1 MQLRAFARTTLYGST
16 EQIVVR
22 ITLSAPENEEQKKLT
37 RRGFIKWTSALAVA
51 GAAVVGIGAGYGADL
66 LTRPTTEK
74 TSTTT
79 KTITQGGQTAT
90 ATETTT
96 QTATSTATKTV
107 TAPVVTLS
115 YKPPLSPE
123 VQAAVSTIE
132 SNLVNR
138 TAGETTTNTS
148 IYGFWSGPFFV
159 QFLKARTKNGVVVR
173 IEADDSIN
181 KGVPRED
188 ASSSGATQ
196 GTIQCRGGG
205 GGGPRTYA
213 YLDYMYRPERLLYPM
228 KKVGARGDP
237 LSKFVRISWDEAFT
251 TIASKMKD
259 VVSKYGPY
267 SIGAWYTGSIPTA
280 AYINAGCTGWGIAS
294 NESHNF
300 ASAYVF
306 GGGGDSDM
314 VDIFNT
320 KLVVLWGADPTNT
333 SLGGEFGYYVRLA
346 REKNIPVVCIDSRYS
361 KAAEVLSDQWIPIKS
376 GTDSAMQTA
385 VANVLLTENL
395 YNSTFVSKFVEPTGF
410 AKWKDY
416 VLGMTDGVSKTPE
429 WQEPITGVPAQ
440 TVREFARLYAKSAPT
455 WMVYSWCPARQV
467 HGEDSARLGM
477 LLQSMMG
484 YVGVPGGQASVSQ
497 GGGWTRIPSPSS
509 PSATN
514 FGGTAATYRGPVL
527 FKNYKWADAVL
538 LKPQFDAGTIT
549 KTQYYDA
556 IGNPDANPAPNLKFI
571 WFNTNLLNQTTNI
584 NKQIEAVK
592 NVEMAVSAVWHMDQP
607 TGMVADIVLPRAEVF
622 EEDPQYTA
630 FGYSGFALSQKV
642 VKPQGEAKSIL
653 RIHVGIAEKLGVAQQ
668 YAPQLANLTDDQ
680 WDAAMTAF
688 VKASYEKWATAQKV
702 TTTWD
707 DFLKSPI
714 YRMPVTTPTVA
725 FSAQIAGTKT
735 FGTPSG
741 KIEFNSDYLATTDL
755 TKTKYG
761 GPLSSYPIFQAQ
773 AEGYYDP
780 KVTKYPLMMISPH
793 SRYRMH
799 SWMDGSALLRTDAYR
814 HALWINVA
822 DAKARGI
829 TDGDLVSVYNDVG
842 QAVIPAYVTSKIVP
856 GTVNLYEGGWLAP
869 NASGID
875 KRGAPNVLHPDTDNP
890 SGQWPFHG
898 LVEVEKF

>member
-1 MQLRAFARTTLYGST
+1 M
-16 EQIVVR
+16 
-22 ITLSAPENEEQKKLT
+22 
-37 RRGFIKWTSALAVA
+37 AVA
-51 GAAVVGIGAGYGADL
+51 GAAAVGIGAGYGADL
-66 LTRPTTEK
+66 LLRPTTEK
-74 TSTTT
+74 TTTATATTT
-79 KTITQGGQTAT
+79 KTTTQAGQTATVTAT
-90 ATETTT
+90 ATETK
-96 QTATSTATKTV
+96 TSTV
-107 TAPVVTLS
+107 TAPVATLS

-123 VQAAVSTIE
+123 VQTAVDAIE
-132 SNLVNR
+132 SGLVNR
-138 TAGETTTNTS
+138 TAGETTTYTS
-148 IYGFWSGPFFV
+148 VFGFWSGPFFD
-159 QFLKARTKNGVVVR
+159 QFLKVRTKNGVVVR
-173 IEADDSIN
+173 IEADDSVN
-181 KGVPRED
+181 TGVPRED
-188 ASSSGATQ
+188 TNGNAATQ
-196 GTIQCRGGG
+196 GMIQCRGGG

-213 YLDYMYRPERLLYPM
+213 YPNYMYRPERLLYPM
-228 KKVGARGDP
+228 KKVGVRGDP
-237 LSKFVRISWDEAFT
+237 LSKFIRITWDEAFT
-251 TIASKMKD
+251 TIANKMNE
-259 VVSKYGPY
+259 VATKYGPY
-267 SIGAWYTGSIPTA
+267 SIGAWYTSSIPTA

-320 KLVVLWGADPTNT
+320 KLVILWGVDPTNT

-346 REKNIPVVCIDSRYS
+346 KEKNIPVICIDSRYS

-395 YNSTFVSKFVEPTGF
+395 YNSDFVSKFVEPTGF

-416 VLGMTDGVSKTPE
+416 VLGVTDGINKTPE
-429 WQEPITGVPAQ
+429 WQEPITGVPAD
-440 TVREFARLYAKSAPT
+440 TVRAFARLYASSKPA

-497 GGGWTRIPSPSS
+497 GGSWTRVSSPSS
-509 PSATN
+509 PTSTSLY
-514 FGGTAATYRGPVL
+514 GGTAATYRGPVL

-538 LKPQFDAGTIT
+538 LKPKFDAGTIT

-592 NVEMAVSAVWHMDQP
+592 AVEMAVSAVWHMDQP

-622 EEDPQYTA
+622 EEDPQFTSY
-630 FGYSGFALSQKV
+630 GYSGFAFSQKV

-653 RIHVGIAEKLGVAQQ
+653 RINVGIAEKLGVIQQ

-680 WDAAMTAF
+680 WDAAILNNA
-688 VKASYEKWATAQKV
+688 KANYEKWATAQKM
-702 TTTWD
+702 TTTWS
-707 DFLKSPI
+707 DFLKMPI
-714 YRMPVTTPTVA
+714 YRVPVTAPTVG

-741 KIEFNSDYLATTDL
+741 KIEFYSSYLATTDL

-761 GPLSSYPIFQAQ
+761 GPLSPYPIYQVQ

-799 SWMDGSALLRTDAYR
+799 SWMDGDSLLRTDAYR
-814 HALWINVA
+814 HAVWINVA

-829 TDGDLVSVYNDVG
+829 SDGDLVSVYNDVG
-842 QAVIPAYVTSKIVP
+842 QAVVPAYVTSKIVP

-890 SGQWPFHG
+890 AGQWPFHG